1 MTKHT
6 LPFTYADLKRDLKH
20 HVFAQ
25 DAALEQRGIAADCS
39 SAPDEDAVLRAYLA
53 VTAGAQR
60 PRNQKRRRQTL
71 PETSE
76 LRKSLWDHRN
86 SILIDNQDAETLSQQ
101 SVEQST
107 EHANSHSSLGGALRL
122 LSPRDLKQVP

>member
-1 MTKHT
+1 
-6 LPFTYADLKRDLKH
+6 
-20 HVFAQ
+20 
-25 DAALEQRGIAADCS
+25 
-39 SAPDEDAVLRAYLA
+39 
-53 VTAGAQR
+53 
-60 PRNQKRRRQTL
+60 
-71 PETSE
+71 
-76 LRKSLWDHRN
+76 LWDHRN